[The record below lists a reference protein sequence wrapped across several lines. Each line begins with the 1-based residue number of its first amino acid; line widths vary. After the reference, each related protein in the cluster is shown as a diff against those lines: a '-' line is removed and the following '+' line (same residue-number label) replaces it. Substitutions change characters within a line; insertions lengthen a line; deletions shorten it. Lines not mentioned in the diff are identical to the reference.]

1 MRKRILALILLWSA
15 CAGPIIAENTWLQD
29 LAEVPVDPSNLYK
42 LLRGDT
48 KNPTR
53 AVRAG
58 IERVVKEHEQD
69 KPQ

>member
-1 MRKRILALILLWSA
+1 MTEEWDDTYRKFRH
-15 CAGPIIAENTWLQD
+15 IAAREGVKRT
-29 LAEVPVDPSNLYK
+29 AESVPTDPSNLYK

-48 KNPTR
+48 QRPSR

-69 KPQ
+69 EEQ

>member
-1 MRKRILALILLWSA
+1 MTEWDETFRKFRHVAACEGVRRIA
-15 CAGPIIAENTWLQD
+15 
-29 LAEVPVDPSNLYK
+29 AEVPVDPSNLYK